1 MNKITDE
8 LYERFKK
15 NLESVN
21 GTCVRASKADLGKAV
36 AGIFTEAGIPDTCIV
51 ETPLMKEAGVINALE
66 EAGIKVYTDH
76 IRLNAEKVKGGV
88 SESQFGIADLGTMV
102 QARDV
107 IDERLV
113 STMSEYYIGI
123 LKGSTIVPEYD
134 DSLILSQ
141 NGRRCRTLLVSLP
154 VQAVR
159 PISSVSAP
167 LVCMDRSSFLLLL

>member
-88 SESQFGIADLGTMV
+88 SESQFGIADLGTM
-102 QARDV
+102 
-107 IDERLV
+107 
-113 STMSEYYIGI
+113 SEYYIGI

-134 DSLILSQ
+134 DMFDIISEWPEMPNFVGFVTGPSRTADIECVSTVGVHGPLQLSI
-141 NGRRCRTLLVSLP
+141 V
-154 VQAVR
+154 VV
-159 PISSVSAP
+159 
-167 LVCMDRSSFLLLL
+167 DDE